1 MVEDLGMLD
10 VVCDLFLGPAKD
22 MTSEA
27 PVPDP
32 DNPDRLIGGTA
43 FERCGQHPVKGSG
56 CCYSLTVMHQHA
68 RGLIGPTGAGKF
80 YGEVELTD
88 EAEDTDNADDM
99 NVKEDYSLNL
109 EIRGKV
115 TKVRCS

>member
-32 DNPDRLIGGTA
+32 DNLVRFG
-43 FERCGQHPVKGSG
+43 H
-56 CCYSLTVMHQHA
+56 
-68 RGLIGPTGAGKF
+68 
-80 YGEVELTD
+80 
-88 EAEDTDNADDM
+88 
-99 NVKEDYSLNL
+99 
-109 EIRGKV
+109 V
-115 TKVRCS
+115 TLVLMCH

>member
-1 MVEDLGMLD
+1 MLD
-10 VVCDLFLGPAKD
+10 VVHNLFLGPAKD

-32 DNPDRLIGGTA
+32 DNPDCLIRGTA
-43 FERCGQHPVKGSG
+43 FEWCGQCPIKGSG
-56 CCYSLTVMHQHA
+56 HCYSLTVTHQCA
-68 RGLIGPTGAGKF
+68 RGLVGPTGAGKF

-88 EAEDTDNADDM
+88 EAEDTNDADDI
-99 NVKEDYSLNL
+99 NVKEDYSFNL